1 MRRPEWIGHLIQA
14 VATEAD
20 PACVGDAAACALEGS
35 RWREGKEVFNRVRA
49 QRLLVL
55 NTPGEVRLA
64 LAEAACAVA
73 YNATGPPDRYD
84 DDWGWIAA
92 GCALQLADGRRAV
105 LERLA
110 ELGVRRDQSDRG

>member
-1 MRRPEWIGHLIQA
+1 
-14 VATEAD
+14 
-20 PACVGDAAACALEGS
+20 
-35 RWREGKEVFNRVRA
+35 
-49 QRLLVL
+49 
-55 NTPGEVRLA
+55 
-64 LAEAACAVA
+64 VA

-110 ELGVRRDQSDRG
+110 ELGVRRDQSDRS